1 MINSINKNIE
11 MIIYNNGNQIRDML
25 FVEDAAK
32 GIIQAIKNSQKEFSI
47 FNISSSK
54 RYTVKEIIEM
64 VEKIS
69 RHKIPIKFSS
79 EMPDEKIL
87 STDNSIA
94 QKVLQ
99 FKPCIDIEEGL
110 KITVND
116 LLKK

>member
-1 MINSINKNIE
+1 

-99 FKPCIDIEEGL
+99 FKPCID
-110 KITVND
+110 
-116 LLKK
+116 LKKD